1 MRISTAWMHQAS
13 VIAMTNQQALV
24 SKTQMQLS
32 TGERLAVPADDPG
45 AAVNAQV
52 MNTSLSTTQ
61 QYQSNLSTAK
71 SRLEFEDST
80 LGSADNL
87 LQQAKELAVRSLND
101 TLNDSDRK
109 ALGEQAQHLLD
120 EMTGLA
126 NTKNPNGEYIF
137 GGYKNDTPPFV
148 FDDSRTP
155 ASYVYMGDRGQ
166 RSLQVG
172 DQRQIADSDSGYA
185 VFEDVASD
193 AGDQGIGASGGR
205 QSILNTL
212 YSLTKALNGDFPATH
227 GAITGS
233 ADLTQGLDYSAGPQS
248 FDLTVDGGTTATITL
263 PAADYPS
270 ADALAAAINTGIAG
284 SSLQGLAV
292 AQVRG
297 GAIEFVSQNT
307 GTGSSV
313 TVRNGTPGFLADAG
327 FSEAQTGTGAAVEFH
342 AAASAALNGI
352 DAGLNKVLDTR
363 ASVGARLNALD
374 EQDNLQRKF
383 IVDTQSSLSNIQD
396 LDYAEAISRYTQQ
409 NAVLQASQMAYAK
422 VQSLS
427 LFNYL

>member
-1 MRISTAWMHQAS
+1 MRISSAWMHQTS

-52 MNTSLSTTQ
+52 MNATLSTTQ

-87 LQQAKELAVRSLND
+87 LQQAKELTVRSLND
-101 TLNDSDRK
+101 TLNDLDRK
-109 ALGEQAQHLLD
+109 ALGEQAQHILD

-137 GGYKNDTPPFV
+137 GGFKNDTPPFV
-148 FDDSRTP
+148 FDESRTP
-155 ASYVYMGDRGQ
+155 PSYVYMGDRGQ

-172 DQRQIADSDSGYA
+172 DQREIADSDSGYA
-185 VFEDVASD
+185 VFENVASD
-193 AGDQGIGASGGR
+193 SGSLGIAASGGR

-212 YSLTKALNGDFPATH
+212 YSLTKALNGDFASTH

-233 ADLTQGLDYSAGPQS
+233 VDLTRGLDYSAGPQS
-248 FDLTVDGGTTATITL
+248 FDLTVDSGTTATITL
-263 PAADYPS
+263 PAGDYPT
-270 ADALAAAINTGIAG
+270 ADALAEAINAGIAG

-292 AQVRG
+292 AQARG
-297 GAIEFVSQNT
+297 GSIEFVSQNT
-307 GTGSSV
+307 GPGSSV
-313 TVRNGTPGFLADAG
+313 TLRNGTPGFLADAG

-342 AAASAALNGI
+342 AAASAALNDI
-352 DAGLNKVLDTR
+352 DASLQRVLDTR
-363 ASVGARLNALD
+363 ASVGARINALD

-383 IVDTQSSLSNIQD
+383 IVDTETSLSNIQD
-396 LDYAEAISRYTQQ
+396 LDYADAISRYTQQ

-422 VQSLS
+422 VQNLS